1 MKKILLFD
9 LDGTLLRTD
18 KTISTR
24 TLKAVGDIREK
35 GFIIGIS
42 TSRSESNSL
51 KFLSV
56 LTPDV
61 IISSGG
67 ALITMN
73 GEVLEAFCFNG
84 EEVSSI
90 IAKAREICGDLNI
103 TADTPDKNAEYFL
116 NFTPPQDE
124 LEKSWGKSIM
134 TDFKDFR
141 KPCLKLCFEISD
153 ELKAKQ
159 LENALP
165 DCDWIHFTDGDWYK
179 ATKSGVTKENA
190 IIRLCEHI
198 GADIANITAFG
209 DDLADIGMLKMCG
222 MGVAMGNALEEVKT
236 AADITIAS
244 NDEDGIAE
252 YLESLIINIS

>member
-18 KTISTR
+18 KTISYR
-24 TLKAVGDIREK
+24 TLEALRKVREK
-35 GFIIGIS
+35 GCIIGIS

-56 LTPDV
+56 LDPDI

-67 ALITMN
+67 ALITKDGN
-73 GEVLEAFCFNG
+73 TLEAFCFEG
-84 EEVSSI
+84 DEVCSI

-103 TADTPDKNAEYFL
+103 TADTPDKEAEYFC
-116 NFTPPQDE
+116 NFILPQDE
-124 LEKSWGKSIM
+124 LTESWGETIM

-141 KPCLKLCFEISD
+141 KPCLKLCFEIAD
-153 ELKAKQ
+153 EEKAKQ

-165 DCDWIHFTDGDWYK
+165 GCDWIHFTDGDWYK

-190 IIRLCEHI
+190 IKRLCEHI
-198 GADIANITAFG
+198 GADIADITAFG

-222 MGVAMGNALEEVKT
+222 TGVAMGNALPEVKA
-236 AADITIAS
+236 AADVSIGS
-244 NDEDGIAE
+244 NDEDGIAD
-252 YLESLIINIS
+252 YLDSLSM